1 MKASNKLIQAI
12 KGFEGLRLKAYKDS
26 KGVATIGW
34 GHTQGV
40 KLGQVITQAKAEE
53 FLEHDL
59 WVASR
64 FPTTIAK
71 IDTQGKFDAVVDFIF
86 NLGVAKFKTS
96 TLYRKILA
104 GAPTKDIQEE
114 FRRWVYATNEKTGAK
129 EKLPGLVKRRDW
141 EALRW
146 AEKEM

>member
-1 MKASNKLIQAI
+1 MNASKKLIQAI
-12 KGFEGLRLKAYKDS
+12 KGFEGLYLKAYLDS

-64 FPTTIAK
+64 FPATIAK

-86 NLGVAKFKTS
+86 NLGINNFKSS

-104 GAPTKDIQEE
+104 GAPDKEIQAE
-114 FRRWVYATNEKTGAK
+114 FNRWVYATNKKTGKK
-129 EKLPGLVKRRDW
+129 EKMGGLVKRRAW
-141 EALRW
+141 EAQRW
-146 AEKEM
+146 AEKT